1 MELDFLLLALVGI
14 FAGFMNTL
22 AGGGSLLTLPALM
35 LFGLPADFANGT
47 NRVAV
52 LAQALASVTFFDR
65 EGKFDRRG
73 LGPLLVPALLG
84 ASVGAASASQIPASY
99 LKPILLLVM
108 TTIALTMLFAPKLI
122 APEPTDE
129 APRAPDKKSF
139 ITFFAIGLYGGF
151 AQAGVGIFLLAGLGG
166 LLRYD
171 LVHANGMKSAIAAAF
186 TALSLLIFLAAGQV
200 EWLPGLALAAGMVL
214 GARVAVFLAIKSG
227 NVLLHRIVLV
237 LVLISC
243 GAAWLN

>member
-1 MELDFLLLALVGI
+1 MDFLLLGSVGV

-35 LFGLPADFANGT
+35 LFGLPADIANGT

-52 LAQALASVTFFDR
+52 LAQAVASVTFFDR

-73 LGPLLVPALLG
+73 LGALLVPALLG
-84 ASVGAASASQIPASY
+84 ALIGAGSASQVPASY

-108 TTIALTMLFAPKLI
+108 TIIALLMLFAPNLI
-122 APEPTDE
+122 TPPVQESS
-129 APRAPDKKSF
+129 PRSPDKKSF
-139 ITFFAIGLYGGF
+139 FTFFLIGLYGGF

-171 LVHANGMKSAIAAAF
+171 LVHANGMKSAIAASF
-186 TALSLLIFLAAGQV
+186 TALSLVIFLAAGQV
-200 EWLPGLALAAGMVL
+200 HWQPGLALAVGMVF
-214 GARVAVFLAIKSG
+214 GARVAVWLAIKGG
-227 NVLLHRIVLV
+227 NVLLHRVVLV

-243 GAAWLN
+243 AAAWLD

>member
-1 MELDFLLLALVGI
+1 MQMDFFLLGLVGV

-35 LFGLPADFANGT
+35 LFGLPADIANGT

-73 LGPLLVPALLG
+73 LGALLVPALLG
-84 ASVGAASASQIPASY
+84 ALIGAASASQIPASY

-108 TTIALTMLFAPKLI
+108 TVIALLMLFAPNLI
-122 APEPTDE
+122 TPPPQEAEP
-129 APRAPDKKSF
+129 RKPDAKSF
-139 ITFFAIGLYGGF
+139 LTFFAIGLYGGF

-186 TALSLLIFLAAGQV
+186 TALSLAIFLAAGQV
-200 EWLPGLALAAGMVL
+200 QWLPGLAMALGMVV
-214 GARVAVFLAIKSG
+214 GARVAVLLAVKSG
-227 NVLLHRIVLV
+227 NVLLHRIVLI

-243 GAAWLN
+243 AAAWLD